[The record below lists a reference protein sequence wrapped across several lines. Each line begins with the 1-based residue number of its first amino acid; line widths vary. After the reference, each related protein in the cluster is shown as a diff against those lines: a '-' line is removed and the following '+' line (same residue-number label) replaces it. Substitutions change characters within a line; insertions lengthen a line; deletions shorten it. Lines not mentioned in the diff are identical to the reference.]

1 MTDRCRQPTA
11 ETVALLSTH
20 EVTCERLEPLREEW
34 LPLLDE
40 LLGRLVAC
48 GWRHRR
54 VAQLKEKF
62 GTLRLHVE
70 PGGESEDFLAWA
82 RVLAAEFRERSTTLA
97 RWRP

>member
-1 MTDRCRQPTA
+1 MTTA
-11 ETVALLSTH
+11 ETPTLLARH
-20 EVTCERLEPLREEW
+20 KVTVDRLEPIPVHW

-62 GTLRLHVE
+62 GTLRLFVDRE
-70 PGGESEDFLAWA
+70 GESEAFLEWA
-82 RVLAAEFRERSTTLA
+82 RVLAAEFRERSG
-97 RWRP
+97 R

>member
-1 MTDRCRQPTA
+1 MMTA
-11 ETVALLSTH
+11 EMFTLLAAHKVTVA
-20 EVTCERLEPLREEW
+20 RLEPIPVHW

-40 LLGRLVAC
+40 LLGRLVAS

-70 PGGESEDFLAWA
+70 REGESEDFLAWA
-82 RVLAAEFRERSTTLA
+82 RVLAAEFRKRSA
-97 RWRP
+97 R